1 MRALEL
7 LLFPPSW
14 LLGRMSLRT
23 RLLLLALL
31 ALVLFPAMAFWMAWP
46 GLADSTFGARAA
58 LAALVWGL
66 SAYLYAGFAVNLLTS
81 VAALGQVARNNAR
94 GDLSLAVVVP
104 GSDDLALAGR
114 HLESMNENFSGLVG
128 TIRNQALYVAH
139 AGAGLSANMR
149 DLSQRT
155 EAQAASLEQA
165 SASIASLSESVQA
178 TAARA
183 QDVDAQTR
191 RVRGEADAGAGAMDV
206 AVTAISE
213 IAAGSRRMGE
223 IVNVIDG
230 IAFQTNILAL
240 NAAVEAARAGE
251 TGRGFA
257 VVASE
262 VRTLAQRSATSAREI
277 RELIARSS
285 QQVDTGVARIDAVK
299 TNLRTV
305 VHGVR
310 EVAQGLADISEASGA
325 QSLSLREVAQAVREL
340 DQITQHNGSMV
351 DGALQSTR
359 GLAERSASL
368 SASVAGIRLR
378 RGTADEA
385 HALVHRAAALVQ
397 ESGLA
402 AAARRFHDPAGGYRD
417 RDQYIFVF
425 DRQGVYQVFGSS
437 PERVGHTVHSVPG
450 LDGDLVLREFFA
462 AAQRGG
468 DWVDYEVVNPV
479 TKVVDEKTSFILPLG
494 QNQVIGCGVFKPKGG
509 FHLQQ

>member
-1 MRALEL
+1 
-7 LLFPPSW
+7 
-14 LLGRMSLRT
+14 
-23 RLLLLALL
+23 
-31 ALVLFPAMAFWMAWP
+31 
-46 GLADSTFGARAA
+46 
-58 LAALVWGL
+58 
-66 SAYLYAGFAVNLLTS
+66 
-81 VAALGQVARNNAR
+81 
-94 GDLSLAVVVP
+94 
-104 GSDDLALAGR
+104 
-114 HLESMNENFSGLVG
+114 
-128 TIRNQALYVAH
+128 
-139 AGAGLSANMR
+139 
-149 DLSQRT
+149 
-155 EAQAASLEQA
+155 
-165 SASIASLSESVQA
+165 
-178 TAARA
+178 
-183 QDVDAQTR
+183 
-191 RVRGEADAGAGAMDV
+191 
-206 AVTAISE
+206 
-213 IAAGSRRMGE
+213 MGE

>member
-1 MRALEL
+1 MRALEP

-14 LLGRMSLRT
+14 LLRRMSLRT
-23 RLLLLALL
+23 RLLLLAVL
-31 ALVLFPAMAFWMAWP
+31 ALVLFPAAALWMAWP
-46 GLADSTFGARAA
+46 GLADAQFSARAV
-58 LAALVWGL
+58 LAAVVWGL
-66 SAYLYAGFAVNLLTS
+66 SAYLYAAFAANLLDS

-94 GDLSLAVVVP
+94 GDLSQTVVVP
-104 GSDDLALAGR
+104 GRDDLALAGR

-128 TIRNQALYVAH
+128 TIRNQALFVSQ
-139 AGAGLSANMR
+139 AGAGLTANML

-165 SASIASLSESVQA
+165 SASIAALSESVQG
-178 TAARA
+178 TAARSKE
-183 QDVDAQTR
+183 VDALTR
-191 RVRGEADAGAGAMDV
+191 RVRDEADAGAGAMEV
-206 AVTAISE
+206 AVTAIAE

-277 RELIARSS
+277 RELIASS
-285 QQVDTGVARIDAVK
+285 GGQVDTGVARIDAVK
-299 TNLRTV
+299 THLRTV

-310 EVAQGLADISEASGA
+310 EVAQGLNDISEASSA
-325 QSLSLREVAQAVREL
+325 QSMSLNEVAQAVREL
-340 DQITQHNGSMV
+340 DEITQRNGSMV
-351 DGALQSTR
+351 EGALQSTK
-359 GLAERSASL
+359 GLADRSSSL
-368 SASVAGIRLR
+368 SASVAAIRLR

-385 HALVHRAAALVQ
+385 HALVHRAAALVK
-397 ESGLA
+397 ECGLA
-402 AAARRFHDPAGGYRD
+402 GAARQFHDPAGEFRD

-425 DRQGVYQVFGSS
+425 DQQGVYQVFGSS
-437 PERVGHTVHSVPG
+437 PERVGKTVHEVPG

-494 QNQVIGCGVFKPKGG
+494 QTQVIGCGVFKPKGC
-509 FHLQQ
+509 FHLEQ